1 MHALSLLPM
10 AAVAFLTL
18 PARGAPGGDIVL
30 ADEVF
35 FTVPRTDRRLTV
47 EKTGFA
53 HTFWAHRGAWQR
65 FHLEEVAPSASAVGL
80 SSGQQVMLKAWTG
93 GYLTDKGGRMSAKSR
108 DTSASQVWTIKSA
121 DGSEGP
127 IVSGSRVVLYSRHGA
142 PVVVDDPE
150 KPGRLAVRDE
160 SDVSRLELVIELAR
174 RRSTAASTTSTAPP
188 TTTTTT
194 PRACADLD
202 AAGLASALSVKTV
215 QLPSALRSRC
225 PGFGVDTSC
234 RHAFYAA
241 TPSNEAHALLYNDEE
256 RNATLLLFDGEDRLL
271 RTRVLGTEEVR
282 GLQFEPSGAH
292 LVALISGGT
301 NVWGSPSYFVKM
313 EVPSLNIVW
322 TKPVDGKR
330 VGLEKWTPDNTDT
343 IAVSETRYVLH
354 SSGNCREGQ
363 WCAGHQGD
371 TLQVVDA
378 VTGEQLKDEGREWS
392 ASHSCKQMIAYND
405 NSKVFLYANAGD
417 AYPQALEFRAKK
429 AKSYYGGL
437 RFDGWGNM
445 AGRQGVTQGAIKA
458 DPHSSG
464 FASVWTN
471 GTEDGR
477 PDKLYYAGID
487 SSVAFVNGPREL
499 FPNSPGTEIGG
510 NIAPLGPG
518 RWLVAY
524 NEAPSDLIT
533 DYLRIFY
540 DNWNIPESVRLTG
553 GRLAIINGEG
563 AVVGEPVDVAAL
575 GAPFPVEINHLV
587 ERSDG
592 LGWVYLDGPGKSTAK
607 IVHLRCKRA

>member
-1 MHALSLLPM
+1 M

-313 EVPSLNIVW
+313 EVPSLEVVW
-322 TKPVDGKR
+322 TEPIESDV
-330 VGLEKWTPDNTDT
+330 VGLERWTPDNSDA
-343 IAVSETRYVLH
+343 IAVSADRYVLH
-354 SSGNCREGQ
+354 SAGVCRSGK
-363 WCAGHQGD
+363 WCASHQGD
-371 TLQVVDA
+371 TTQVLNA
-378 VTGEQLKDEGREWS
+378 STGERITSEGRDWR
-392 ASHSCKQMIAYND
+392 ASHSCKQMIAYNP
-405 NSKVFLYANAGD
+405 NSDAFLLANAGD
-417 AYPQALEFRAKK
+417 YFPTDLQFLAFEQGVHSRHAAVFP
-429 AKSYYGGL
+429 SWG
-437 RFDGWGNM
+437 DGVGK
-445 AGRQGVTQGAIKA
+445 QGVTLGAIKA
-458 DPHSSG
+458 DPWSPD
-464 FASVWTN
+464 FASVWSY
-471 GTEDGR
+471 GTEDGG
-477 PDKLYYAGID
+477 PDKLYFARISKD
-487 SSVAFVNGPREL
+487 AAFLQQPAEVFQNMT
-499 FPNSPGTEIGG
+499 GTEIGG
-510 NIAPLGPG
+510 NLAPLAEG
-518 RWLVAY
+518 RWLIAY
-524 NEAPSDLIT
+524 THAETDVIT
-533 DYLRIFY
+533 DYMKVIFDTWQVPREVRI
-540 DNWNIPESVRLTG
+540 G
-553 GRLAIINGEG
+553 GSRLAIVNSEGELLG
-563 AVVGEPVDVAAL
+563 DPVDISAL

-587 ERSDG
+587 QRPDG
-592 LGWVYLDGPGKSTAK
+592 FGWIFIDGPGSDFVK
-607 IVHLRCKRA
+607 IARLKCTRR